1 MSQSGLS
8 AYRQALDE
16 VDHSLAQLVATLGSD
31 AVPPWAERDADVR
44 ELVRLRERL
53 SSRFTLAV
61 VGEFSSGK
69 SFLLNA
75 LLGKIAFED
84 VAGRR
89 RIAGLLATD
98 INPSTATITELR
110 YGAEELATAYFP
122 DGRNERVPLDGLSR
136 FVAGS
141 EEEAPEL
148 VVVEVDSPYL
158 QGGWIVAD
166 TPGLASINPSH
177 RRATLN
183 YLPRADAVLYLI
195 DTQQPFTEGDAAF
208 LGIVRSYIE
217 SVFIVQTKIDLWR
230 MNDGEREAWQSA
242 EQRIASLAAVHAPGT
257 GVHPL
262 SAREY
267 AEGILTGDEALVER
281 SRFRALLAALDA
293 RLIASSGLSRLA
305 RTRRQTHELAD
316 RALASLDLFASA
328 LQRSRATLESER
340 ESLRPKLD
348 AFEGSVVRAATTMRE
363 RGSALRTSIDER
375 GTLMRE
381 ALIRALASALDTADI
396 ARIRDRIRLHIM
408 VDTILANVV
417 GSFARDVAPL
427 AVAELRA
434 GIDRARSDIRRFAA
448 TELPAFETVLDR
460 HQIGVLEIAAQRFG
474 AQPGSGAWS
483 DDLETALR
491 SSIVLGAIGGPG
503 VSFVHAI
510 ASRFA
515 TSAYGTYMKRELLA
529 DLRGTFFPT
538 LEGDVSAFVE
548 RISCALEGACD
559 DAAAQIDLL
568 REHMNDAALGTL
580 DRAIVHAGVDAE
592 TIRARTLEIRT
603 AVDGFVAEIDA
614 TVHAFAANTVS
625 ETFVTVAIPAAVQ
638 AERTFDP
645 TTYEHGLRPERWRVA
660 VLGALHRGKS
670 SLINAIAGTRV
681 LADEGA
687 ATEIVYPV
695 HVRYGPEL
703 QAYVLGPDAQWKPV
717 PHESAIE
724 HALHAPVLVEVPW
737 KLPRQL
743 VLVHAPSF
751 DSGEPMAEDIAL
763 TAANA
768 ASEILALFSRQL
780 SDRELLLYGRVAE
793 FGKPMLF
800 AHTLADHEQPAERRQ
815 VVELAGRYLRERGIA
830 AQRIFTVSTL
840 DWRESRETGRAASP
854 YNELGTLIATL
865 EAHAEEHMQRL
876 AQSERDQEMRERL
889 SAVTQTEPAKR
900 GGLAKALGRI
910 FGGS

>member
-1 MSQSGLS
+1 MSEIGLG
-8 AYRQALDE
+8 AYRKALE
-16 VDHSLAQLVATLGSD
+16 AVDAGLRQLVATLGSD
-31 AVPPWAERDADVR
+31 AVPAWAERDADVR
-44 ELVRLRERL
+44 ELERLRERL
-53 SSRFTLAV
+53 GSRFTLAV

-75 LLGKIAFED
+75 LLGKVAFED
-84 VAGRR
+84 VGGRR

-110 YGAEELATAYFP
+110 YGDEELATAYFP
-122 DGRNERVPLDGLSR
+122 GGRSERIPLSGLAR
-136 FVAGS
+136 FVAGA
-141 EEEAPEL
+141 EEEAPDL
-148 VVVEVDSPYL
+148 VVVEINSDYL
-158 QGGWIVAD
+158 QSGWVVAD
-166 TPGLASINPSH
+166 TPGLASLNPSH
-177 RRATLN
+177 RRATLA

-242 EQRIASLAAVHAPGT
+242 EGRIAALAAVHAPGT
-257 GVHPL
+257 GVYPL

-267 AEGILTGDEALVER
+267 AEGVLTHDDALVER
-281 SRFRALLAALDA
+281 SRFRTLLAALDA
-293 RLIASSGLSRLA
+293 RLVASSGLSRLA
-305 RTRRQTHELAD
+305 RTRRQTHEYAD
-316 RALASLDLFASA
+316 RALASLDLFAAA
-328 LQRSRATLESER
+328 LQRPRATLEAER

-348 AFEGSVVRAATTMRE
+348 AFEGAVVRAATTMRE
-363 RGSALRTSIDER
+363 GGAVLRSAIDER
-375 GTLMRE
+375 GARMRE
-381 ALIRALASALDTADI
+381 SLIRALGAALDTADI
-396 ARIRDRIRLHIM
+396 ARIRDRNRLHIL
-408 VDTILANVV
+408 VDTNLAGVV
-417 GSFARDVAPL
+417 GSFAREIAPL
-427 AVAELRA
+427 AAAALRA
-434 GIDRARSDIRRFAA
+434 GVERARDDIRLFAA
-448 TELPAFETVLDR
+448 GELPAFETVLDR
-460 HQIGVLEIAAQRFG
+460 HHVGLLDIAALRFG
-474 AQPGSGAWS
+474 AAPGTGAWS
-483 DDLETALR
+483 DDLESALR

-515 TSAYGTYMKRELLA
+515 GAAHDTYMKRELLA
-529 DLRGTFFPT
+529 DLRATFFPS
-538 LEGDVSAFVE
+538 LDADLGAFVE
-548 RISCALEGACD
+548 RIARALEGTCD

-580 DRAIVHAGVDAE
+580 DRAIAHAGVDAE
-592 TIRARTLEIRT
+592 SVRARTVGVR
-603 AVDGFVAEIDA
+603 ADVDALVAQIDA
-614 TVHAFAANTVS
+614 TVDAFAASAKV
-625 ETFVTVAIPAAVQ
+625 EAPAAV
-638 AERTFDP
+638 AAVATEREERTFDP
-645 TTYEHGLRPERWRVA
+645 KTYEHGLRPERWRVV

-670 SLINAIAGTRV
+670 SLINAIAGMRV

-695 HVRYGPEL
+695 HVRYGPQL
-703 QAYVLGPDAQWKPV
+703 QAYVLGEDAEWQAI

-724 HALHAPVLVEVPW
+724 HAQRAPVLVEVPW
-737 KLPRQL
+737 SLPREL

-751 DSGEPMAEDIAL
+751 DSGEPLAEDIAL
-763 TAANA
+763 TAANS

-780 SDRELLLYGRVAE
+780 SDRELMLYGRVAE

-865 EAHAEEHMQRL
+865 QAHAEEHMQRL
-876 AQSERDQEMRERL
+876 AQSERDQKMRERL
-889 SAVTQTEPAKR
+889 STVTQTEPAKR
-900 GGLAKALGRI
+900 GGLARAFGRL